1 MLKSVFARLR
11 ASSLISLGK
20 GLRMTSL
27 EIRNFLV
34 LPALAFLAAIVAL
47 ETSGADLQI
56 ADWLYRLQGGSWQLQ
71 DAWITNNLIHD
82 QGRNLVGVAL
92 VAILLAIA
100 LSFVITPIRAY
111 RGDLIY
117 VLVTALIAV
126 AIVNILK
133 ETTHVD
139 CPWDLTRY
147 GGDKLYAA
155 LWESVP
161 TNQEPGRCF
170 PAGHASGA
178 YCWLGLFFF
187 ARRRFPAR
195 QWQMLTAVLA
205 TGLVFGVAQQLR
217 GAHFVS
223 HDVWT
228 IFICWMI
235 AALGR
240 LALDRSAR
248 DGIARA
254 GL

>member
-1 MLKSVFARLR
+1 MLKSLIAVALHVTPLPPTRYMRL
-11 ASSLISLGK
+11 
-20 GLRMTSL
+20 TTL
-27 EIRNFLV
+27 EVRNLYL
-34 LPALAFLAAIVAL
+34 LPSLAFLAALAVL
-47 ETSGADLQI
+47 ELAGGDLVI

-82 QGRNLVGVAL
+82 QGRNLVGIVLLAA
-92 VAILLAIA
+92 VLAIA
-100 LSFVITPIRAY
+100 LSFVMTPLRAY
-111 RGDLIY
+111 RGDLIF

-133 ETTHVD
+133 ETTGVD

-147 GGDKLYAA
+147 GGDKLYVS
-155 LWESVP
+155 LFESVP

-178 YCWLGLFFF
+178 YCWLGLFFL
-187 ARRRFPAR
+187 ARRHFPAR
-195 QWQMLTAVLA
+195 QWQVLAAVMA

-228 IFICWMI
+228 IYICWMI
-235 AALGR
+235 GALG
-240 LALDRSAR
+240 SA
-248 DGIARA
+248 ARA
-254 GL
+254 RL

>member
-1 MLKSVFARLR
+1 
-11 ASSLISLGK
+11 
-20 GLRMTSL
+20 MTSS

-34 LPALAFLAAIVAL
+34 FPALAFLVAIVAL
-47 ETSGADLQI
+47 ELTGADLQI

-82 QGRNLVGVAL
+82 QGRNLVGIAL
-92 VAILLAIA
+92 LAILLAIA
-100 LSFVITPIRAY
+100 LSFVTTSLRAY

-147 GGDKLYAA
+147 GGDKLYAS
-155 LWESVP
+155 LLESVP

-195 QWQMLTAVLA
+195 QWQVLTVVMA

-235 AALGR
+235 AALGD
-240 LALDRSAR
+240 AAR
-248 DGIARA
+248 DR
-254 GL
+254 L

>member
-1 MLKSVFARLR
+1 MRL
-11 ASSLISLGK
+11 
-20 GLRMTSL
+20 TTL
-27 EIRNFLV
+27 EIRNLYL
-34 LPALAFLAAIVAL
+34 LPTLAFLAAVAVL
-47 ETSGADLQI
+47 ELAGGDLVI
-56 ADWLYRLQGGSWQLQ
+56 ADWLYRLQSGSWQLQ

-82 QGRNLVGVAL
+82 QGRNLVGIVL
-92 VAILLAIA
+92 LSVVLAIA
-100 LSFVITPIRAY
+100 LSFVMTRLRAY

-126 AIVNILK
+126 AIVNIVK

-147 GGDKLYAA
+147 GGDKLYAS
-155 LWESVP
+155 LFEGVP
-161 TNQEPGRCF
+161 VNQEPGRCF

-195 QWQMLTAVLA
+195 QWQVLLGVMA

-235 AALGR
+235 AAVGDAVRIR
-240 LALDRSAR
+240 L
-248 DGIARA
+248 
-254 GL
+254 

>member
-1 MLKSVFARLR
+1 
-11 ASSLISLGK
+11 
-20 GLRMTSL
+20 MTSP

-34 LPALAFLAAIVAL
+34 LPALAFLAAVATL
-47 ETSGADLQI
+47 ELTGADLQI
-56 ADWLYRLQGGSWQLQ
+56 ADWLYGLQGGSWQLQ

-82 QGRNLVGVAL
+82 QGRNLVGMAL
-92 VAILLAIA
+92 LAILLAIA
-100 LSFVITPIRAY
+100 LSFAATPLRAY

-147 GGDKLYAA
+147 GGDKLYAS
-155 LWESVP
+155 LFEGVP
-161 TNQEPGRCF
+161 VNQEPGRCF

-178 YCWLGLFFF
+178 YCWIGLFFF

-195 QWQMLTAVLA
+195 QWQVLTGVMAM
-205 TGLVFGVAQQLR
+205 GLVFGVAQQLR

-235 AALGR
+235 AALGDTVRVR
-240 LALDRSAR
+240 L
-248 DGIARA
+248 
-254 GL
+254 

>member
-1 MLKSVFARLR
+1 MRL
-11 ASSLISLGK
+11 
-20 GLRMTSL
+20 TTL
-27 EIRNFLV
+27 EIRKLYL
-34 LPALAFLAAIVAL
+34 LPTLAFLAAVAVL
-47 ETSGADLQI
+47 ELAGGDLVI
-56 ADWLYRLQGGSWQLQ
+56 ADWLYRLQSGSWQLQ

-82 QGRNLVGVAL
+82 QGRNLVGIVL
-92 VAILLAIA
+92 LSVVLAIA
-100 LSFVITPIRAY
+100 LSFVMTRLRAY

-133 ETTHVD
+133 ETTQVD

-147 GGDKLYAA
+147 GGDKLYAS
-155 LWESVP
+155 LLESVP

-195 QWQMLTAVLA
+195 QWQVLLGVMA

-235 AALGR
+235 AALGDTVRVR
-240 LALDRSAR
+240 L
-248 DGIARA
+248 
-254 GL
+254 

>member
-1 MLKSVFARLR
+1 
-11 ASSLISLGK
+11 
-20 GLRMTSL
+20 MTAP
-27 EIRNFLV
+27 EIRNLLV
-34 LPALAFLAAIVAL
+34 LPTLAFLAAIVAL

-56 ADWLYRLQGGSWQLQ
+56 ADWLYRLQGGSWRLQ

-82 QGRNLVGVAL
+82 QGRNLVGIVLLAL
-92 VAILLAIA
+92 LLAIA
-100 LSFVITPIRAY
+100 LAFVMAPLRAY

-147 GGDKLYAA
+147 GGDKLYAS
-155 LWESVP
+155 LFEGVP
-161 TNQEPGRCF
+161 ANQEPGHCF

-195 QWQMLTAVLA
+195 QWQVLTGVMA

-223 HDVWT
+223 HDLWT
-228 IFICWMI
+228 IYLCWMI

-240 LALDRSAR
+240 LVLDRFAR
-248 DGIARA
+248 DGLARA

>member
-1 MLKSVFARLR
+1 
-11 ASSLISLGK
+11 
-20 GLRMTSL
+20 MTAP
-27 EIRNFLV
+27 EIRNLLV
-34 LPALAFLAAIVAL
+34 LPTLAFLTAIVAL
-47 ETSGADLQI
+47 EKSGADLQI
-56 ADWLYRLQGGSWQLQ
+56 ADWLYRLQGGSWRLQ

-82 QGRNLVGVAL
+82 QGRNLVGIVLLA
-92 VAILLAIA
+92 VLLAIA
-100 LSFVITPIRAY
+100 LSFVMTPLRAY

-147 GGDKLYAA
+147 GGDKLYAS
-155 LWESVP
+155 LFEGLSMNHVP
-161 TNQEPGRCF
+161 ANQEPGHCF

-195 QWQMLTAVLA
+195 QWQALTGVMAM
-205 TGLVFGVAQQLR
+205 GLVFGVAQQLR

-223 HDVWT
+223 HDLWT
-228 IFICWMI
+228 IYLCWMI
-235 AALGR
+235 AALGCAAHDR
-240 LALDRSAR
+240 L
-248 DGIARA
+248 
-254 GL
+254 

>member
-1 MLKSVFARLR
+1 MLKSEFARLS
-11 ASSLISLGK
+11 AFPLTSFVK
-20 GLRMTSL
+20 GLRMTSS

-34 LPALAFLAAIVAL
+34 LPALAFLAAIAAL
-47 ETSGADLQI
+47 ELTGADLQV
-56 ADWLYRLQGGSWQLQ
+56 ADWLYGLQGGSWQLQ

-82 QGRNLVGVAL
+82 QGRNLVGVVLLA
-92 VAILLAIA
+92 ALLAIA
-100 LSFVITPIRAY
+100 LSFVITPVRAY

-147 GGDKLYAA
+147 GGDKLYA
-155 LWESVP
+155 SVFEGVP
-161 TNQEPGRCF
+161 ANQEPGRCF

-195 QWQMLTAVLA
+195 QWQVLTGVLA
-205 TGLVFGVAQQLR
+205 AGLVFGVAQQLR

-223 HDVWT
+223 HDIWT

-235 AALGR
+235 AALGDAVRDR
-240 LALDRSAR
+240 L
-248 DGIARA
+248 
-254 GL
+254 